1 MNSFS
6 DPTIY
11 DLIQRPKGS
20 VKFLSPKVQNELLQ
34 ILGDECKA
42 NLLAEIRKSDY
53 FSLILDSTQDL
64 AKVRS
69 RVAVA
74 IRVKT

>member
-1 MNSFS
+1 M
-6 DPTIY
+6 
-11 DLIQRPKGS
+11 
-20 VKFLSPKVQNELLQ
+20 KFLSPKVQNGLLQ
-34 ILGDECKA
+34 LLGDESKA
-42 NLLAEIRKSDY
+42 TLLAEIRKSDY